1 MHTTKAYSLDLRK
14 RVVQAVKSG
23 LSKKRIVKQFQ
34 VSLST
39 INLWC
44 RLDKVNELAPK
55 TNWRKGHSQIIKD
68 YVKLAKFVEENNHL
82 THKEM
87 AAKWGNISATRIGV
101 HIRRLGYTKKKDLFY
116 TKSVTKKSVQN
127 IEKK

>member
-14 RVVQAVKSG
+14 RVVRAAQSG
-23 LSKKRIVKQFQ
+23 VDKEKIVEQFQ
-34 VSLST
+34 ISMTT
-39 INLWC
+39 INRWC
-44 RLDKVNELAPK
+44 RLEKIDQLAPK

-68 YVKLAKFVEENNHL
+68 YAKLAKFVEENNHL

-101 HIRRLGYTKKKDLFY
+101 HIRRLGYTKKDRFSI
-116 TKSVTKKSVQN
+116 KSVTKKNAEN
-127 IEKK
+127 IKKK